1 MPDDSVGDS
10 GSSIDNRHLC
20 WSVPG
25 RVLEWPWLVASPS
38 AAIE

>member
-1 MPDDSVGDS
+1 MPDDSVGDPAPRS
-10 GSSIDNRHLC
+10 TTVTFC

-25 RVLEWPWLVASPS
+25 RVLEWPWLVASPT